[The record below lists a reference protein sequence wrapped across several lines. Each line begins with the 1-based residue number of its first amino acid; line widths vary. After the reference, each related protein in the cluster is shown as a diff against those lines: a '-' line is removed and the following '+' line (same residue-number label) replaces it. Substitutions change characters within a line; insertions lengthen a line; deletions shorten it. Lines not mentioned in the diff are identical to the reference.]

1 MKWNVN
7 IKTALLFIISITAA
21 YFIGRYT
28 SSKKRHQSNIS
39 NSQTSP
45 IQLPTGTF
53 TNPLL
58 TCIEQKQLDMRELKT
73 FKGNVV
79 NYIEQATKT
88 QPDLHISYYFRDL
101 NNGIWIGINEKE
113 LFTPASLMKVPVLMA
128 VLKEAEQKPEM
139 LGTKIQYLKSN
150 FVGVDEESGFPKTD
164 GMYYTVEEYLQH
176 MIVHS
181 DNAATITLVK
191 YIGMDK
197 IEKVEK
203 DLNLKPDKNANSN
216 TNFVSVHRYAAV
228 FRILYNAAYINKT
241 MSEKALQ
248 LLTQTAFEGGIRAA
262 VPAQYPVAHK
272 YGERDIFD
280 EQGNRK
286 ALQLHHFGIVY
297 YTGKPYLIGIMTR
310 GNDKALKEKVIRD
323 LASITFKSVEEQ
335 MKSGIKPLLT
345 Q

>member
-1 MKWNVN
+1 MNWKVN
-7 IKTALLFIISITAA
+7 IKIASLFIISITAA
-21 YFIGRYT
+21 YFIGKYT
-28 SSKKRHQSNIS
+28 TPKNKQ
-39 NSQTSP
+39 QTSGSNTQTAQ
-45 IQLPTGTF
+45 IQLSTGTF

-73 FKGNVV
+73 FKSEVIS
-79 NYIEQATKT
+79 YIEQATKNY
-88 QPDLHISYYFRDL
+88 PDLHVSYYFRDL

-150 FVGVDEESGFPKTD
+150 FVGVDEESGFPKVD
-164 GMYYTVEEYLQH
+164 GTYYTVEEYLQH

-191 YIGMDK
+191 FLGMDK
-197 IEKVEK
+197 IVKVEK
-203 DLNLKPDKNANSN
+203 DLNLAPDKNATSN

-228 FRILYNAAYINKT
+228 FRILYNAAYINKN

-248 LLTQTAFEGGIRAA
+248 LLTQTAYQDGIRAA
-262 VPAQYPVAHK
+262 VPAQFNVAHK

-280 EQGNRK
+280 KHGNRT

-297 YTGKPYLIGIMTR
+297 YTGKPYLIGVMTR
-310 GNDKALKEKVIRD
+310 GSDKAFKEKVIKD
-323 LASITFKSVEEQ
+323 LATITFKAVEDQ
-335 MKSGIKPLLT
+335 MKTVAKPLLT